1 MVNAGGI
8 GDVCQEDPALP
19 LLLPD
24 LETDLVTRI
33 EIQDRRRIGEERS
46 ELVALGIHV
55 GPSLIF
61 FDPGLSQ
68 AYFL

>member
-1 MVNAGGI
+1 MVNTGGI

-24 LETDLVTRI
+24 LKPDLVTRI
-33 EIQDRRRIGEERS
+33 EIKDRRGIGEERS

-55 GPSLIF
+55 DRS
-61 FDPGLSQ
+61 
-68 AYFL
+68 